1 MASAREIVSI
11 FNAKKIDNTL
21 DDKIGNNAKSR
32 VKVNLTRLDTTAAPS
47 LSDRSNNS
55 RTVYII
61 ETTWDNKN
69 VSNKNDWKFIED
81 NDSTPSLE

>member
-1 MASAREIVSI
+1 MVSAREIVSI
-11 FNAKKIDNTL
+11 FNAKKIDNIL
-21 DDKIGNNAKSR
+21 DDKIGNNARSR
-32 VKVNLTRLDTTAAPS
+32 IKVNLTRLDTTTALS
-47 LSDRSNNS
+47 LSDRSNNN

>member
-11 FNAKKIDNTL
+11 FNAKKIDNIL

-32 VKVNLTRLDTTAAPS
+32 VKVNLTRLDTTTALS
-47 LSDRSNNS
+47 LSDRSNNN